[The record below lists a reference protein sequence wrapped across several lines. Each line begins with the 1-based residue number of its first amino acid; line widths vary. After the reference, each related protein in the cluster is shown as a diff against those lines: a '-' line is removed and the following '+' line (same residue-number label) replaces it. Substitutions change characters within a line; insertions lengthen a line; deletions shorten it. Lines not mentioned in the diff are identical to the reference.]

1 MNTLKLLMKI
11 TAAVAFIVPGAL
23 LAEDQESPPLYIS
36 VDCMKSTAAN
46 YASIETDVWQ
56 PMHQEM
62 VNQDKQ
68 YRWALYWVMYGD
80 RSKCDYYTVTTFL
93 GSNQLNARPAIEK
106 VSEAVHPDA
115 DFAEAMSDTFE
126 SRDHVASELWLAIDG
141 IPPKAHR
148 YAVVNRMKAHDPDA
162 YERMESR
169 VFKPGHRAL
178 VDGGY
183 RSGWAM
189 YALVSPIGT
198 STPYDYATVDFVDH
212 LDPVPMAEAMMTANP
227 NRDLD
232 ELQELLDLREQVSSE
247 TWVLVA
253 ATEQQM
259 DGE

>member
-1 MNTLKLLMKI
+1 MNTTKFL
-11 TAAVAFIVPGAL
+11 TAVVAACAFIAAGAAS
-23 LAEDQESPPLYIS
+23 AEDQGTPPLYIS
-36 VDCMKSTAAN
+36 VDCMKSTAAD
-46 YASIETDVWQ
+46 YVSIETDVWQ
-56 PMHQEM
+56 PMRQHL
-62 VNQDKQ
+62 VNKGKQ
-68 YRWALYWVMYGD
+68 VRWALYWVMYGD
-80 RSKCDYYTVTTFL
+80 RSKCDYYTVTTYL
-93 GSNQLNARPAIEK
+93 GSAQLNGRPSI
-106 VSEAVHPDA
+106 EAVFAAAHPDG
-115 DFAEAMSDTFE
+115 DFEQAMSDTFA
-126 SRDHVASELWLAIDG
+126 SRDHAASELWLAVDG
-141 IPPKAHR
+141 IPPEEHR

-169 VFKPGHRAL
+169 VFKPGHQAL

-247 TWVLVA
+247 TWLLVA
-253 ATEQQM
+253 ATERQE
-259 DGE
+259 DGQ